1 MKYFLYEHDGCGN
14 HGCEALV
21 RSTIELLN
29 RPRSEIVLVSAR
41 PEEDALYGVD
51 SLCDIIGRDATRP
64 LNRKSIEFF
73 RAYYYLKIKKNYF
86 PIEYY
91 TSTLAGE
98 LKRGDVALSIGG
110 DTYCYGNYWQVLKDH
125 RKYLYAGAKTV
136 YWGCSIDPE
145 LLENRD
151 IREDIRSFDLITARE
166 SISYAALKKINPN
179 TVLTIDSAFLLK
191 EQMRPLP
198 KSFQNNDF
206 VGMNISP
213 LIEEKEEV
221 PGIALGNYRHL
232 IRTILNETDMS
243 ILLVPHV
250 VWKAVDDRLVLK
262 KLYDDFKET
271 GRVLMVKDCGCEEL
285 KGYISRCRFFVGAR
299 THATIAAYS
308 TAVPT
313 LVVGY
318 STKAKGIAKDLFG
331 NWNDYVLPV
340 QDIRTIDELTK
351 RFWWIYE
358 HEEKIREH
366 LQNIMPEYKKRI
378 SIGLDALKKLN

>member
-1 MKYFLYEHDGCGN
+1 MRYFLYGHDGCGN

-29 RPRSEIVLVSAR
+29 RPQNEIVLVSAR
-41 PEEDALYGVD
+41 PEEDVFYGVD
-51 SLCDIIGRDATRP
+51 SLCNIIDRDATRT
-64 LNRKSIEFF
+64 LNRKSIQFL
-73 RAYYYLKIKKNYF
+73 RAYYHLKIKKNYL

-91 TSTLAGE
+91 TSALAGE

-110 DTYCYGNYWQVLKDH
+110 DTYCYGNWRVLKNH

-151 IREDIRSFDLITARE
+151 IRDDIKRFDLITARE
-166 SISYAALKKINPN
+166 TISYEALKKINPN

-191 EQMRPLP
+191 EQLCPLP
-198 KSFQNNDF
+198 KDFQNNNL
-206 VGMNISP
+206 VGINISP
-213 LIEEKEEV
+213 LIEEKEKVE
-221 PGIALGNYRHL
+221 GIALENYRHL
-232 IRTILNETDMS
+232 IRTIINETDMA

-250 VWKAVDDRLVLK
+250 VWKAVDDRIVLK
-262 KLYDDFKET
+262 KLYDEFKET

-308 TAVPT
+308 TEVPT

-340 QDIRTIDELTK
+340 QNIRTIDELTK
-351 RFWWIYE
+351 KFWWIYD

-378 SIGLDALKKLN
+378 SIGLDALEKLS